1 MIHAKNHDAGEWCF
15 CKTKYRRN
23 ACGACRCLLFD
34 AMLYSVLFLPEAVLR
49 LLQAIFV
56 DYIWSIAILFVAVVC
71 FLFGLLGMLLLDEN
85 PISLRI
91 MKLDV
96 I

>member
-1 MIHAKNHDAGEWCF
+1 MLKIMVKLFVAKRNTGEMLVA
-15 CKTKYRRN
+15 RVV
-23 ACGACRCLLFD
+23 CLM
-34 AMLYSVLFLPEAVLR
+34 MLYSVFLPEAVLR

-56 DYIWSIAILFVAVVC
+56 DYSWSIAILFVAVVC
-71 FLFGLLGMLLLDEN
+71 FLFGLLILLLDEN

>member
-1 MIHAKNHDAGEWCF
+1 MIHAKNHGEVVC

-23 ACGACRCLLFD
+23 ARGACRLFD
-34 AMLYSVLFLPEAVLR
+34 DAIFCFLHEAVLR

-56 DYIWSIAILFVAVVC
+56 DYSWSIAILFVAVVC
-71 FLFGLLGMLLLDEN
+71 FLFGLLILLLDEN

>member
-1 MIHAKNHDAGEWCF
+1 MVFLQNEIQTKCSWRVSLSSIWCDAIF
-15 CKTKYRRN
+15 C
-23 ACGACRCLLFD
+23 
-34 AMLYSVLFLPEAVLR
+34 SFLPEAVLR

-71 FLFGLLGMLLLDEN
+71 FLFGLLGILLLDEN